1 MIISQNINPKRNLYY
16 IGSLII
22 EIMEKYKKTTSVHNL
37 FESLNKNKKDKISY
51 SLFVLS
57 LDWLF
62 LINVINVNGD
72 YIKICS

>member
-22 EIMEKYKKTTSVHNL
+22 EIIEKYGKTISIHNL
-37 FESLNKNKKDKISY
+37 FENLNKNKKDKISY
-51 SLFVLS
+51 SLFVLT

-62 LINVINVNGD
+62 LLNIIKMNENN
-72 YIKICS
+72 IKICL